1 MWGFIILSIV
11 LALGVARIITG
22 FEAQSVM
29 SQWAKYRC
37 MPNIMAFAS
46 MFKPGDDPRSDTQF
60 TSDNF
65 NFCTAEIAKSVLE
78 IALKPVLD
86 VVLKM
91 IESAISS
98 IGYVMNLRSLSSNLF
113 HGLERMFDVFGRRFN
128 MTIHEFHK
136 TFLKQISAMQK
147 ANAIATASVFAG
159 LSMIKAIMNAFELM
173 IIVCL
178 VILVILVVLVIFL
191 FFLLAPTIPLIII
204 VLAIIGATAY
214 AGSTGGMGEAFC
226 FHPSTR
232 VKLED
237 GTTKQISEITLNDKL
252 ADGSTVFST
261 MKFKTHATTE
271 LYEIDGV
278 VVSGSH
284 IIYERGEA
292 KLVKDVRNT
301 KQYVD
306 KIPDVIYCL
315 NTSSHRI
322 PVVGATKS
330 HEFADWEELDGD
342 AMDDWSEFVYY
353 VLNNESKRSD
363 KVNDSIIK
371 SETGFSAIQKV
382 KVISENNIIIEKPMG
397 ELEIGDRI
405 LDLVGFTEIVG
416 LVNIN
421 SSEFHSYGYLN
432 YTFMSGATWLL
443 DTDGIWKHAAESI
456 RWRKAHPVSDI
467 LSIFTKSGTFKIG
480 DTIYRDFSDIGLD
493 NIEKSYN
500 FTLSRLNSADA

>member
-29 SQWAKYRC
+29 SQWAKHRC
-37 MPNIMAFAS
+37 KPNIMAFAS
-46 MFKPGDDPRSDTQF
+46 MFKPRDDPRSDAQF

-128 MTIHEFHK
+128 MTVHEFHK

-173 IIVCL
+173 IIVCI

-204 VLAIIGATAY
+204 VLAIIGTTAY

-226 FHPSTR
+226 FHPSTLI
-232 VKLED
+232 KLED
-237 GTTKQISEITLNDKL
+237 GTSLPISEITLNTKL

-261 MKFKTHATTE
+261 MKFKTDSFTE
-271 LYEIDGV
+271 LYIIDGII
-278 VVSGSH
+278 VSGSH
-284 IIYERGEA
+284 IIYQNGQAKFVKELEHA
-292 KLVKDVRNT
+292 KLFT
-301 KQYVD
+301 D
-306 KIPDVIYCL
+306 KLPDEIYCL

-322 PVVGATKS
+322 SVVGSTQS
-330 HEFADWEELDGD
+330 YEFADWEELDGEE
-342 AMDDWSEFVYY
+342 MDDWSELVYY
-353 VLNNESKRSD
+353 ILNNESKRIN
-363 KVNDSIIK
+363 KVNEDIIK

-382 KVISENNIIIEKPMG
+382 KVSKNNTIYEKFIN
-397 ELEIGDRI
+397 ELEIGDQI
-405 LDLVGFTEIVG
+405 LDLHGFTEIVG

-421 SSEFHSYGYLN
+421 SSEIHSYGYLD

-443 DTDGIWKHAAESI
+443 DADGIWKHAAESI
-456 RWRKAHPVSDI
+456 KWRKAHPVSTI
-467 LSIFTKSGTFKIG
+467 MSIFTKSGTLKIG
-480 DTIYRDFSDIGLD
+480 GNLYRDFSDIGLD
-493 NIEKSYN
+493 NIDKSYN

>member
-37 MPNIMAFAS
+37 KPNIMAFAS
-46 MFKPGDDPRSDTQF
+46 MFKPRDDPRSDAQF

-128 MTIHEFHK
+128 MTMHEFHK

-226 FHPSTR
+226 FHPDTLI
-232 VKLED
+232 KLED
-237 GTTKQISEITLNDKL
+237 GTSKPISEITLDTKL

-261 MKFKTHATTE
+261 MKFKTETDTE
-271 LYEIDGV
+271 LYEFDGV
-278 VVSGSH
+278 IVSGSH
-284 IIYERGEA
+284 IVYMNGQA
-292 KLVKDVRNT
+292 KFVKELDNAKRFVE
-301 KQYVD
+301 KM
-306 KIPDVIYCL
+306 PSEIYCL

-322 PVVGATKS
+322 PVVGLTKS
-330 HEFADWEELDGD
+330 YEFADWEELDGD
-342 AMDDWSEFVYY
+342 EMDDWSELVYY
-353 VLNNESKRSD
+353 ILNNNTKRTQ
-363 KVNDSIIK
+363 KVNNDIIK
-371 SETGFSAIQKV
+371 SET
-382 KVISENNIIIEKPMG
+382 
-397 ELEIGDRI
+397 
-405 LDLVGFTEIVG
+405 VGTN
-416 LVNIN
+416 L
-421 SSEFHSYGYLN
+421 Y
-432 YTFMSGATWLL
+432 
-443 DTDGIWKHAAESI
+443 
-456 RWRKAHPVSDI
+456 
-467 LSIFTKSGTFKIG
+467 
-480 DTIYRDFSDIGLD
+480 
-493 NIEKSYN
+493 
-500 FTLSRLNSADA
+500 